1 MPALGWARQTFTALD
16 DENAMS
22 TGPKAQRPS
31 VNGWNAEYLDSQYE
45 AYLKDPMSVPADV
58 RAFLQ
63 GYELALG
70 SAPSAGGSTRAEL
83 TPDLEKVLV
92 AYRGRG
98 HLGAKLDPHGRPRT
112 RPDALSLE
120 WFGLTEADL
129 NRSVDAKVIG
139 KEGTIT
145 IRDLIARMEM
155 LYLGTV
161 GVEVLHVEDYEER
174 AWLVHQWEAIDGRVE
189 LSKGEKFHILELL
202 LNAGAFEAFLQK
214 RYPGEK
220 RFSLEGSESL
230 IPLLDQILERL
241 STHGAEEV
249 VVGMAHR
256 GRLNVLNQILGKT
269 YEQIFT
275 EFEDTWNDEYF
286 MDEGGDVKYHRGYSA
301 ARQFGNGKIL
311 HLAMA
316 SNPSHLEAVGPVVE
330 GRCRAKQRL
339 RNDKE
344 RRRVVPV
351 IMHGDAAVAGQ
362 GIVAETLNF
371 SRLEG
376 YTTGGTIH
384 VVVNNQI
391 GFTTR
396 PEDSRSTT
404 YCTDIAKSI
413 GAPIFHVNGEDPEA
427 VVTVARLAADYRD
440 RYKKDV
446 FIDLW
451 CYRKYGHNEQDEQ
464 SFTQPIL
471 AKLIKK
477 MKPLMETYAAR
488 LLEEGVLSE
497 HDHSLLRT
505 RVEDMLDQA
514 QQTAK
519 SQPRD
524 PVIDPGSLRW
534 AGFEHAYSHV
544 PADTAV
550 DPDMLKYV
558 CEALGTVPEG
568 FQVNRKLKQLLES
581 RSKLWDGQQISYAD
595 GEILAYG
602 TLLAEGNAVRLS
614 GQDSRRGTFS
624 SRHAV
629 LYDAETATP
638 YTPLNNIAEPGVFGD
653 SDKGP
658 GTIGDNGRKRQSKFC
673 VYDSPLSEA
682 SILAFEYGY
691 SLADPNMLVCWE
703 AQFGD
708 FANGAQVIFDQFLAS
723 AQVKWERWS
732 GLVVL
737 LPHGYEGAGPEHSS
751 ARLERFLQLAGN
763 NNMQIIHPTT
773 GAQIFHA
780 LRRQLK
786 RSFRKPLIVM
796 TPKSLLRTPTSNVS
810 ELINGRFHELM
821 DDPAFVAGAD
831 RKAVKRVVLCCGK
844 IYHELAARRDD
855 IARKDVAI
863 VRVEQV
869 YPFHTDL
876 ARDILAQY
884 PKDAELCWAQ
894 EEPRNMGAFLFVADQ
909 LNRHMDIQSIEYIG
923 RDISASTAP
932 GSKKKDRAQQE
943 SILTRAIGPKP
954 DADAKD
960 QNNQSRSDDRRALA
974 AG

>member
-1 MPALGWARQTFTALD
+1 
-16 DENAMS
+16 MS

-31 VNGWNAEYLDSQYE
+31 VNGWNAEYLDSQYQ
-45 AYLKDPMSVPADV
+45 AYLKDPQSVPADV

-63 GYELALG
+63 GYELAQG
-70 SAPSAGGSTRAEL
+70 SAPSVSSSSGTGQQ
-83 TPDLEKVLV
+83 DLEKILV

-98 HLGAKLDPHGRPRT
+98 HLGAKLDPHGRPRP
-112 RPDALSLE
+112 RPDALNLD
-120 WFGLTEADL
+120 WFGLSGSDL
-129 NRSVDAKVIG
+129 DRSVDASVIG
-139 KEGTIT
+139 KAGTLT
-145 IRDLIARMEM
+145 IRELIDRMER

-161 GVEVLHVEDYEER
+161 GVEFLHVEDYEER
-174 AWLVHQWEAIDGRVE
+174 AWLVHEWEAIDGRAQ
-189 LSKGEKFHILELL
+189 LNKGEKVHILELL
-202 LNAGAFEAFLQK
+202 LNSGAFEAFLQK

-230 IPLLDQILERL
+230 IPLLDQLLERL
-241 STHGAEEV
+241 SEHGAEEV
-249 VVGMAHR
+249 VLGMAHR

-301 ARQFGNGKIL
+301 ARQFGNGKML

-351 IMHGDAAVAGQ
+351 IVHGDAAVAGQ

-371 SRLEG
+371 SQLEG

-427 VVTVARLAADYRD
+427 VVTVARLAADYRN

-477 MKPLMETYAAR
+477 MQPLMQTYAAKLR
-488 LLEEGVLSE
+488 DEGVLSE

-524 PVIDPGSLRW
+524 PVIDPGSMRW

-550 DPDMLKYV
+550 DPDVLKYV
-558 CEALGTVPEG
+558 CEALGTVPEN
-568 FQVNRKLKQLLES
+568 FHVNRKLKQLLET

-629 LYDAETATP
+629 LYDADTGDS

-653 SDKGP
+653 PDESP
-658 GTIGDNGRKRQSKFC
+658 GTVGSDGRKRQSKFC

-682 SILAFEYGY
+682 SIVAFEYGY
-691 SLADPNMLVCWE
+691 SLADPSMLVCWE

-751 ARLERFLQLAGN
+751 ARIERFLQLAGN
-763 NNMQIIHPTT
+763 NNMQIIHPST

-780 LRRQLK
+780 LRRQVK

-796 TPKSLLRTPTSNVS
+796 TPKSLLRTPTSNAS
-810 ELINGRFHELM
+810 ELTSGRFHELM
-821 DDPAFVAGAD
+821 DDPAFVVGAD

-844 IYHELAARRDD
+844 IYHELAARRDEL
-855 IARKDVAI
+855 ARKDVAI
-863 VRVEQV
+863 LRVEQV
-869 YPFHTDL
+869 YPFHTDM
-876 ARDILAQY
+876 ARDLLAQY

-909 LNRHMDIQSIEYIG
+909 LSRHLDIQTIEYIG
-923 RDISASTAP
+923 RDISASTAA

>member
-1 MPALGWARQTFTALD
+1 
-16 DENAMS
+16 MS

-31 VNGWNAEYLDSQYE
+31 VNGWNAEYLDSQYQ
-45 AYLKDPMSVPADV
+45 AYLKDPLSVPADV

-63 GYELALG
+63 GYELAQ
-70 SAPSAGGSTRAEL
+70 SSPPAAGGGGQDTGLS
-83 TPDLEKVLV
+83 PDLEKILV

-98 HLGAKLDPHGRPRT
+98 HLGAKLDPHGRPRP
-112 RPDALSLE
+112 RPDALNLD
-120 WFGLTEADL
+120 WYGLSETDL
-129 NRSVDAKVIG
+129 DRTVDAHAIG

-145 IRDLIARMEM
+145 LRELIDRMEM

-174 AWLVHQWEAIDGRVE
+174 AWLVHQWEAIDGRAD
-189 LSKGEKFHILELL
+189 LNKGEKVHILELL
-202 LNAGAFEAFLQK
+202 LNAGAFESFLQK

-241 STHGAEEV
+241 SEHGAEEV
-249 VVGMAHR
+249 VLGMAHR

-301 ARQFGNGKIL
+301 ARQFGNGKML

-344 RRRVVPV
+344 RSRVVPIV
-351 IMHGDAAVAGQ
+351 MHGDAAVAGQ

-371 SRLEG
+371 SQLEG
-376 YTTGGTIH
+376 YKTGGTIH
-384 VVVNNQI
+384 VVNNQI

-471 AKLIKK
+471 AKIIKK
-477 MKPLMETYAAR
+477 MQPLMQSYAAKLR
-488 LLEEGVLSE
+488 DEGVISE
-497 HDHSLLRT
+497 HDHSLLKT
-505 RVEDMLDQA
+505 RVEEMLDQA

-524 PVIDPGSLRW
+524 PVIDPGSMRW
-534 AGFEHAYSHV
+534 SGFEHGYSHE

-550 DPDMLKYV
+550 DKELLKHV
-558 CEALGTVPEG
+558 CESLGTVPEG

-595 GEILAYG
+595 GEILAFG

-629 LYDAETATP
+629 LYDAETAQP
-638 YTPLNNIAEPGVFGD
+638 YTPLNNISEPGIFGD

-658 GTIGDNGRKRQSKFC
+658 GTIGTDGRRRQSKFC

-682 SILAFEYGY
+682 SVLGFEYGY

-708 FANGAQVIFDQFLAS
+708 FANGAQVIFDQFIAS

-763 NNMQIIHPTT
+763 SNMQIIHPTT

-780 LRRQLK
+780 LRRQLR

-796 TPKSLLRTPTSNVS
+796 TPKSLLRTPTSPVS
-810 ELINGRFHELM
+810 ELTEGRFHELM
-821 DDPAFVAGAD
+821 DDPAFVNGAE
-831 RKAVKRVVLCCGK
+831 RKSVKRIVLCCGK
-844 IYHELAARRDD
+844 IYHELATRRDEL
-855 IARKDVAI
+855 ARKDVAI
-863 VRVEQV
+863 IRVEQV
-869 YPFHTDL
+869 YPFHTDM
-876 ARDILAQY
+876 ARDMLAQY
-884 PKDAELCWAQ
+884 PKDAELCWVQ
-894 EEPRNMGAFLFVADQ
+894 EEPRNMGAFMFVADH
-909 LNRHMDIQSIEYIG
+909 LSRHLDIQSLEYIG
-923 RDISASTAP
+923 RDISASTAA

-954 DADAKD
+954 DAGSKNQD
-960 QNNQSRSDDRRALA
+960 NQSRSDDRRALA

>member
-1 MPALGWARQTFTALD
+1 
-16 DENAMS
+16 MS

-31 VNGWNAEYLDSQYE
+31 VNGWNAEYLDSQYQ
-45 AYLKDPMSVPADV
+45 AYLKDPLSVPADV

-63 GYELALG
+63 GYELAQ
-70 SAPSAGGSTRAEL
+70 SSPPAAGGGQDTGLS
-83 TPDLEKVLV
+83 PDLEKILV

-98 HLGAKLDPHGRPRT
+98 HLGAKLDPHGRPRP
-112 RPDALSLE
+112 RPDALNLD
-120 WFGLTEADL
+120 WFGLSEADL
-129 NRSVDAKVIG
+129 DRSIDAHAIG

-145 IRDLIARMEM
+145 LRELIDRMEM
-155 LYLGTV
+155 LYLGIV

-174 AWLVHQWEAIDGRVE
+174 AWLVHQWEAIDGRAD
-189 LSKGEKFHILELL
+189 LNKGEKVHILELL
-202 LNAGAFEAFLQK
+202 LNAGAFESFLQK

-241 STHGAEEV
+241 SEHGAEEV
-249 VVGMAHR
+249 VLGMAHR

-301 ARQFGNGKIL
+301 ARQFGNGKML

-344 RRRVVPV
+344 RSRVVPIV
-351 IMHGDAAVAGQ
+351 MHGDAAVAGQ

-371 SRLEG
+371 SQLEG
-376 YTTGGTIH
+376 YKTGGTIH

-471 AKLIKK
+471 AKIIKK
-477 MKPLMETYAAR
+477 MQPLMQSYAAKLR
-488 LLEEGVLSE
+488 DEGVISE
-497 HDHSLLRT
+497 HDHSLLKT
-505 RVEDMLDQA
+505 RVEEMLDQA

-524 PVIDPGSLRW
+524 PVIDPGSMRW
-534 AGFEHAYSHV
+534 SGFEHGYSHE

-550 DPDMLKYV
+550 DKELLKHV
-558 CEALGTVPEG
+558 CESLGTVPEG

-595 GEILAYG
+595 GEILAFG

-629 LYDAETATP
+629 LYDAETAQP
-638 YTPLNNIAEPGVFGD
+638 YTPLNNISEPGIFGD
-653 SDKGP
+653 PDKGP
-658 GTIGDNGRKRQSKFC
+658 GTIGTDGRRRQSKFC

-682 SILAFEYGY
+682 SVLGFEYGY

-708 FANGAQVIFDQFLAS
+708 FANGAQVIFDQFIAS

-763 NNMQIIHPTT
+763 SNMQIIHPTT

-780 LRRQLK
+780 LRRQLR

-796 TPKSLLRTPTSNVS
+796 TPKSLLRTPTSPVS
-810 ELINGRFHELM
+810 ELTEGRFHELM
-821 DDPAFVAGAD
+821 DDPAFVNGAE
-831 RKAVKRVVLCCGK
+831 RKSVKRIVLCCGK
-844 IYHELAARRDD
+844 IYHELAARRDEL
-855 IARKDVAI
+855 ARKDVAI
-863 VRVEQV
+863 IRVEQV
-869 YPFHTDL
+869 YPFHTDM
-876 ARDILAQY
+876 ARDMLAQY
-884 PKDAELCWAQ
+884 PKDAELCWVQ
-894 EEPRNMGAFLFVADQ
+894 EEPRNMGAFMFVADH
-909 LNRHMDIQSIEYIG
+909 LSRHLDIQSLEYIG
-923 RDISASTAP
+923 RDISASTAA

-954 DADAKD
+954 DAGSKNQD
-960 QNNQSRSDDRRALA
+960 NQSRSDDRRALA

>member
-1 MPALGWARQTFTALD
+1 
-16 DENAMS
+16 MS
-22 TGPKAQRPS
+22 TGPQAQRPS
-31 VNGWNAEYLDSQYE
+31 VNGWNAEYLDSQYQS
-45 AYLKDPMSVPADV
+45 YLKDPMSVPADI

-63 GYELALG
+63 GYELAQ
-70 SAPSAGGSTRAEL
+70 SSSPAAGISSGGGESL
-83 TPDLEKVLV
+83 SPDLEKILV

-98 HLGAKLDPHGRPRT
+98 HLGAQLDPHGRPRP
-112 RPDALSLE
+112 RPDALSLD
-120 WFGLTEADL
+120 WFGLTESDL
-129 NRSVDAKVIG
+129 DREVDARVIG
-139 KEGTIT
+139 QEGTIT
-145 IRDLIARMEM
+145 IREIIDRMEM

-174 AWLVHQWEAIDGRVE
+174 AWLVHQWEAIDGRAD
-189 LSKGEKFHILELL
+189 LNKGEKFHILELL
-202 LNAGAFEAFLQK
+202 LNAGAFESFLQK

-230 IPLLDQILERL
+230 IPLLDQLLERL
-241 STHGAEEV
+241 SEHGAEEV
-249 VVGMAHR
+249 VLGMAHR
-256 GRLNVLNQILGKT
+256 GRLNVLSQILGKT

-301 ARQFGNGKIL
+301 ARQFGNGKML

-339 RNDKE
+339 RNDKD
-344 RRRVVPV
+344 RSRVVPV
-351 IMHGDAAVAGQ
+351 VIHGDAAIAGQ

-371 SRLEG
+371 SQLEG
-376 YTTGGTIH
+376 YTTGGTVH

-427 VVTVARLAADYRD
+427 VVTVARLAAEYRD

-471 AKLIKK
+471 ARLIKK
-477 MKPLMETYAAR
+477 MKPLMQTYAAKLR
-488 LLEEGVLSE
+488 DEGVLSE
-497 HDHSLLRT
+497 HDHSLLKT
-505 RVEDMLDQA
+505 RVDEVLDQA

-524 PVIDPGSLRW
+524 PVIDPGSMRW
-534 AGFEHAYSHV
+534 SGFEHAYSHE

-550 DPDMLKYV
+550 DEDVLKYV

-568 FQVNRKLKQLLES
+568 FEVNRKLKQLLES

-629 LYDAETATP
+629 LYDAESAKP
-638 YTPLNNIAEPGVFGD
+638 YTPLNNISEPGIFGD

-658 GTIGDNGRKRQSKFC
+658 GTIGSDGRKRQSKFC
-673 VYDSPLSEA
+673 VYDSSLSEA
-682 SILAFEYGY
+682 SVLAFEYGY
-691 SLADPNMLVCWE
+691 SLADPSMLVCWE

-708 FANGAQVIFDQFLAS
+708 FANGAQVIFDQFIAS

-763 NNMQIIHPTT
+763 NNMQIIHPST

-780 LRRQLK
+780 LRRQVK

-796 TPKSLLRTPTSNVS
+796 TPKSLLRTPTSDVS
-810 ELINGRFHELM
+810 ELTQGRFHELM
-821 DDPAFVAGAD
+821 DDPKFKDDAD
-831 RKAVKRVVLCCGK
+831 RKGVKKVVLCCGK
-844 IYHELAARRDD
+844 IYHELAARREE

-869 YPFHTDL
+869 YPFHTEL
-876 ARDILAQY
+876 AREILAKY
-884 PKDAELCWAQ
+884 PKDAELCWVQ
-894 EEPRNMGAFLFVADQ
+894 EEPRNMGAFLFVSD
-909 LNRHMDIQSIEYIG
+909 LLRTHLDIQAIEYIG
-923 RDISASTAP
+923 RDTSASTAA

-943 SILTRAIGPKP
+943 SILSRSIGPKP
-954 DADAKD
+954 QEDAK
-960 QNNQSRSDDRRALA
+960 NQDSNRRSDDRRALA

>member
-1 MPALGWARQTFTALD
+1 
-16 DENAMS
+16 MS

-31 VNGWNAEYLDSQYE
+31 VNGWNAEYLDSQYQT
-45 AYLKDPMSVPADV
+45 YLKDPMSVPADV

-70 SAPSAGGSTRAEL
+70 ESPSSRGTGQY
-83 TPDLEKVLV
+83 DLEKVLV

-98 HLGAKLDPHGRPRT
+98 HLGAKLDPHDRPRT
-112 RPDALSLE
+112 RPDALSLD

-129 NRSVDAKVIG
+129 EQSVDASVVG
-139 KEGTIT
+139 KTGSLT
-145 IRDLIARMEM
+145 IRQIIERMEM

-161 GVEVLHVEDYEER
+161 GVEFLHIEDYEER
-174 AWLVHQWEAIDGRVE
+174 AWIVHQWEAIDGRVE
-189 LSKGEKFHILELL
+189 LNKGEKIHILELL
-202 LNAGAFEAFLQK
+202 LNSGAFESFLQK

-230 IPLLDQILERL
+230 IPLLDQLLERL
-241 STHGAEEV
+241 SEHGAEEV
-249 VVGMAHR
+249 VLGMAHR
-256 GRLNVLNQILGKT
+256 GRLNVLNQIMGKT

-301 ARQFGNGKIL
+301 ARQFGNGKML

-316 SNPSHLEAVGPVVE
+316 SNPSHLEAVGPLVE

-339 RNDKE
+339 RNDKD
-344 RRRVVPV
+344 RQRVVPV

-371 SRLEG
+371 SQLDG

-404 YCTDIAKSI
+404 YCTDIAKAI

-427 VVTVARLAADYRD
+427 VVTVARLAADYRN

-471 AKLIKK
+471 AKLIKQ
-477 MKPLMETYAAR
+477 MQPLMNTYAAKLR
-488 LLEEGVLSE
+488 DEGVITE
-497 HDHSLLRT
+497 HDHSLLKK

-519 SQPRD
+519 SSPKD
-524 PVIDPGSLRW
+524 PVIDPGSMRW

-544 PADTAV
+544 PAETAV
-550 DPDMLKYV
+550 DEDLLKHV
-558 CEALGTVPEG
+558 CKTLGTVPEG
-568 FQVNRKLKQLLES
+568 FQVNRKLKQLLDS
-581 RSKLWDGQQISYAD
+581 RANLWDGQKISYAD
-595 GEILAYG
+595 GEILAFG

-629 LYDAETATP
+629 LYDAETAES
-638 YTPLNNIAEPGVFGD
+638 YNPLNHISEPGIFGD
-653 SDKGP
+653 PEKGP
-658 GTIGDNGRKRQSKFC
+658 GTIAPDGRKRQSKFC

-691 SLADPNMLVCWE
+691 SLADPSMLVCWE

-708 FANGAQVIFDQFLAS
+708 FANGAQVMFDQFIAS

-732 GLVVL
+732 GLTIL

-763 NNMQIIHPTT
+763 NNMQIIHPST

-780 LRRQLK
+780 LRRQMK

-796 TPKSLLRTPTSNVS
+796 TPKSLLRTPTSDVS
-810 ELINGRFHELM
+810 ELTNGRFHEIM
-821 DDPAFVAGAD
+821 DDPRFIANESE
-831 RKAVKRVVLCCGK
+831 RKGVKRINFCCGK
-844 IYHELAARRDD
+844 IYHELAARRDEIGRKD
-855 IARKDVAI
+855 IAIIRI
-863 VRVEQV
+863 EQV
-869 YPFHTDL
+869 YPFHTEMVREML
-876 ARDILAQY
+876 AKY
-884 PKDAELCWAQ
+884 PKDAEICWVQ

-909 LNRHMDIQSIEYIG
+909 FRVQMDIQNIEYIG
-923 RDISASTAP
+923 RDTSASTAP

-943 SILTRAIGPKP
+943 SLITRSIGPKP
-954 DADAKD
+954 EDDAKNQD
-960 QNNQSRSDDRRALA
+960 NKQSRSDDRRALA

>member
-1 MPALGWARQTFTALD
+1 
-16 DENAMS
+16 MS

-31 VNGWNAEYLDSQYE
+31 VNGWNAEYLDSQYQ

-70 SAPSAGGSTRAEL
+70 SSPALGSGRSSDDL
-83 TPDLEKVLV
+83 SPDLEKILV

-98 HLGAKLDPHGRPRT
+98 HLGAQLDPHGRPRS
-112 RPDALSLE
+112 RPDALNLD

-129 NRSVDAKVIG
+129 DRSVDAHAIG
-139 KEGTIT
+139 KEGMIT
-145 IRDLIARMEM
+145 IRELINRMEM

-174 AWLVHQWEAIDGRVE
+174 AWLVHQWEAIDGRVD
-189 LSKGEKFHILELL
+189 LNRGEKIHILELL

-241 STHGAEEV
+241 SEHGAEEV
-249 VVGMAHR
+249 VLGMAHR

-301 ARQFGNGKIL
+301 ARQFGNGKML

-351 IMHGDAAVAGQ
+351 VMHGDAAVAGQ
-362 GIVAETLNF
+362 GVVAETLNF
-371 SRLEG
+371 SQLEG

-427 VVTVARLAADYRD
+427 VVTVARLAADYRE

-477 MKPLMETYAAR
+477 MQPLMQTYAAKLR
-488 LLEEGVLSE
+488 DEGVLSE
-497 HDHSLLRT
+497 HDHSLLKT
-505 RVEDMLDQA
+505 RVEEMLDQA

-524 PVIDPGSLRW
+524 PVIDPGSMRW
-534 AGFEHAYSHV
+534 SGFEHAYSHV

-550 DPDMLKYV
+550 DEDVLKYV

-629 LYDAETATP
+629 LYDAETGDP
-638 YTPLNNIAEPGVFGD
+638 YTPLNNISEPGIFGD
-653 SDKGP
+653 PDKGP
-658 GTIGDNGRKRQSKFC
+658 GTVGGDGRKRQSKFC

-691 SLADPNMLVCWE
+691 SLADPSMLVCWE

-780 LRRQLK
+780 LRRQVK

-810 ELINGRFHELM
+810 ELTSGRFHELM
-821 DDPAFVAGAD
+821 DDPAFVGGAE
-831 RKAVKRVVLCCGK
+831 RKGVKRIVLCCGK
-844 IYHELAARRDD
+844 IYHELASRRDE

-884 PKDAELCWAQ
+884 PKDAELCWVQ
-894 EEPRNMGAFLFVADQ
+894 EEPRNMGAFMFIADQ
-909 LNRHMDIQSIEYIG
+909 LSRHLDIQSVEYIG
-923 RDISASTAP
+923 RDISASTAA

-960 QNNQSRSDDRRALA
+960 QDNQSRSDGRRALA